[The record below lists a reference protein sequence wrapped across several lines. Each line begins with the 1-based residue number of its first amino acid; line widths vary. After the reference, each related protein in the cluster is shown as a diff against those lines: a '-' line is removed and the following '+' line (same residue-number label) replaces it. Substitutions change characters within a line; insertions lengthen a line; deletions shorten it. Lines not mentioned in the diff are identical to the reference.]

1 MRRTLLAVFLV
12 FIFQI
17 SRSQEK
23 NGRVFFLADVNFTLG
38 INEHYQ
44 IGPNDD
50 NGPLIVPSALF
61 FRFGL
66 GYTFRKRVA
75 IAFNSGYDFHW
86 NYDVKAFP
94 TYGSLKYNITEKEGN
109 THFIEIRR
117 GKMWTPSATYSDG
130 NYYGV
135 GLGIQ
140 VAGEERWNTIFRID
154 FHRKRSIGFEN
165 NRLDSVSFGFG
176 FSFF

>member
-1 MRRTLLAVFLV
+1 MKRTLLAIFLV

-44 IGPNDD
+44 IGPDDD

-75 IAFNSGYDFHW
+75 IAMATLF
-86 NYDVKAFP
+86 
-94 TYGSLKYNITEKEGN
+94 LK
-109 THFIEIRR
+109 
-117 GKMWTPSATYSDG
+117 
-130 NYYGV
+130 V
-135 GLGIQ
+135 
-140 VAGEERWNTIFRID
+140 
-154 FHRKRSIGFEN
+154 
-165 NRLDSVSFGFG
+165 
-176 FSFF
+176 